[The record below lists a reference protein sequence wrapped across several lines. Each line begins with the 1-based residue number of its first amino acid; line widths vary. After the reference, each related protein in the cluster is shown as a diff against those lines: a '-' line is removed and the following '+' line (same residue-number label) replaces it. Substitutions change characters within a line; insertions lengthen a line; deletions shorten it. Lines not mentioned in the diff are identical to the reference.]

1 MLFRDTVTPEL
12 FDTASILCAMPE
24 LASFRI
30 VGGTAL
36 ALQIGHRKS
45 VDIDFFSNEKVQKQ
59 SILKVLAQHFDTTNL
74 FVGTDSISGEIKDIK
89 IDFYDD
95 WMIPFKT
102 EPVFLESLRL
112 CSPMDIAGF
121 KLNAITERREKKDY
135 IDLFFLFEELGTEKI
150 LKNFKGY
157 NPSISPKSILFALS
171 EVKTAEQNESRMPD
185 MLVNVSWKQIR
196 SKMVNAAKEYLSIVE
211 NVGHKK

>member
-12 FDTASILCAMPE
+12 FDTASILCAIPE

-45 VDIDFFSNEKVQKQ
+45 VDIDFFSNQKVQKQ
-59 SILKVLAQHFDTTNL
+59 SILKVLAQHFDTANL
-74 FVGTDSISGEIKDIK
+74 FVGTDCISGEVKGIK

-102 EPVFLESLRL
+102 ESIFFEGLRL
-112 CSPMDIAGF
+112 SSPMDIAGF

-135 IDLFFLFEELGTEKI
+135 IDLFFLFEEFGTEQI